1 MTAKTLNLNQS
12 TLNGTNKKR
21 AVLLPYGCG
30 ITRFSCVLP
39 LCITRVFPVYYM
51 RIFICSDTFLHSL
64 EVPEILHSLELA
76 CLRCFLTG
84 SGYIVSWC
92 VGHLVGLAE
101 AAAYGEQYKKW
112 SYDSLPILP
121 QEWKYTVASDKEK
134 QFKTLK
140 ELMHRADVSEVVN
153 ACDAGR
159 EGELIFRFVYEMA
172 GCKKPMRRL
181 WISSME
187 DSAIK
192 EGFSRLKNGEEY
204 DALFAS
210 ALCRAKADWLIGI
223 NATRLFSVLYNHT
236 LNVGRVQ
243 TPTLKMLVDRD
254 AAITTFK
261 KEKYYHVRLAL
272 SGAEA
277 ASERIS
283 DKAEADALKTTCEAS
298 KAVCTSLVKEKK
310 TAAPPKL
317 FDLTSL
323 QREANR
329 LFGYTAKQTLDLAQ
343 ALYEKRL
350 LTYPRTDS
358 SYLTDDMGDTAAGI
372 IKLLCGKFPF
382 MAGKDFTPELGKVLN
397 SKKVSDHHAIIPTME
412 LAKTDLAAL
421 PESERNILTL
431 AGARLLMATAAP
443 HTFEAV
449 TAVFECDGQSFT
461 ARGKTI
467 LCEGW
472 KEIDRKYRAALKNKP
487 ETDDADSDTEKT
499 LPPFT
504 EGQTFE
510 NPAATVTEHDTT
522 PPKPHNEASLLSAME
537 RAGSEDTDPDAERK
551 GLGTPATRA
560 AVIEKLVKGGFV
572 ERKGKQL
579 LPTKDGINLVCV
591 LPDTLTSPQLTAE
604 WENNLTQIAKGKAD
618 PAAFMEGIEDMA
630 RELVKTYPF
639 LSEADKGRFKEEKPE
654 LGKCPRCGSPVYEGK
669 KNYYCSNREC
679 SFTMWKNDRFFE
691 ERKVTFTPKIAAA
704 LLKSGKVN
712 VKKLYS
718 PKTGKTYDG
727 TIVLADTGGKYV
739 NYRIELPKKK

>member
-1 MTAKTLNLNQS
+1 MAN
-12 TLNGTNKKR
+12 
-21 AVLLPYGCG
+21 VLIINEKPSVSME
-30 ITRFSCVLP
+30 FSRVLGVKQ
-39 LCITRVFPVYYM
+39 TEKH
-51 RIFICSDTFLHSL
+51 D
-64 EVPEILHSLELA
+64 
-76 CLRCFLTG
+76 
-84 SGYIVSWC
+84 GYIEGYSDFFGCTIWITWC
-92 VGHLVGLAE
+92 IGHLVTLSFPE
-101 AAAYGEQYKKW
+101 KYDEKYKKW
-112 SYDSLPILP
+112 NIDDLPFLP
-121 QEWKYTVASDKEK
+121 KEYLYEVIPDVKK
-134 QFKTLK
+134 QFNVVKKLLNTVGTSDNDRK
-140 ELMHRADVSEVVN
+140 ELSTLSDEKKFLVPGTEVVN

-261 KEKYYHVRLAL
+261 KEKYYHVRLTL
-272 SGAEA
+272 SDAEA

-358 SYLTDDMGDTAAGI
+358 AFLTDDMGDTAAGI

-449 TAVFECDGQSFT
+449 TAVFECAGQSFT

-510 NPAATVTEHDTT
+510 NPATTVTEHDTT

-630 RELVKTYPF
+630 RELVKNYPF
-639 LSEADKGRFKEEKPE
+639 LSDDKAQMFKPE
-654 LGKCPRCGSPVYEGK
+654 REALGSCRRCGSPVYEGK
-669 KNYYCSNREC
+669 KNYYCSNKEC

-691 ERKVTFTPKIAAA
+691 ERKVAFTPKIAVA

-739 NYRIELPKKK
+739 NYRVELPKKK

>member
-1 MTAKTLNLNQS
+1 MTHHKLVIAEKPSVAQS
-12 TLNGTNKKR
+12 IA
-21 AVLLPYGCG
+21 AVLGA
-30 ITRFSCVLP
+30 TKRN
-39 LCITRVFPVYYM
+39 
-51 RIFICSDTFLHSL
+51 D
-64 EVPEILHSLELA
+64 
-76 CLRCFLTG
+76 
-84 SGYIVSWC
+84 GYLLGNGYLVSWC
-92 VGHLVGLAE
+92 FGHLAELAGADVYDE
-101 AAAYGEQYKKW
+101 KYAKW
-112 SYDSLPILP
+112 RYDDLPILP
-121 QEWKYTVASDKEK
+121 ANWRYT
-134 QFKTLK
+134 L
-140 ELMHRADVSEVVN
+140 RADKSRQFELLRDLMRREDVTEVIN

-159 EGELIFRFVYEMA
+159 EGELIFRFVYKMA

-261 KEKYYHVRLAL
+261 KEKYYHVRLTL

-358 SYLTDDMGDTAAGI
+358 AFLTDDMGDTAAGI
-372 IKLLCGKFPF
+372 IKLLCGKFSF

-412 LAKTDLAAL
+412 LAKTDLATL

-449 TAVFECDGQSFT
+449 TAVFECAGQSFT
-461 ARGKTI
+461 ARGKTV
-467 LCEGW
+467 LSDGW

-510 NPAATVTEHDTT
+510 NPAAMVTEHDTT

-537 RAGSEDTDPDAERK
+537 RAGSEDIDPGAERK

>member
-1 MTAKTLNLNQS
+1 MANLLIVAEKPS
-12 TLNGTNKKR
+12 VARSIASAIGLKKEKK
-21 AVLLPYGCG
+21 
-30 ITRFSCVLP
+30 
-39 LCITRVFPVYYM
+39 
-51 RIFICSDTFLHSL
+51 H
-64 EVPEILHSLELA
+64 E
-76 CLRCFLTG
+76 
-84 SGYIVSWC
+84 GYIEGFSDFFEYTVWVTWC
-92 VGHLVGLAE
+92 LGHLVQMSYPE
-101 AAAYGEQYKKW
+101 
-112 SYDSLPILP
+112 SYDSKYAKWSLEDLPLIP
-121 QEWKYTVASDKEK
+121 EEFKYEVIPETRK
-134 QFKTLK
+134 QFEIVAKLMNSVGESELDKKEISTLSEDK
-140 ELMHRADVSEVVN
+140 KFLVPVTEVVN

-187 DSAIK
+187 EAAMK
-192 EGFSRLKNGEEY
+192 EGFSRLKNGEAY

-261 KEKYYHVRLAL
+261 KEKYYHVRLTL

-358 SYLTDDMGDTAAGI
+358 AFLTDDMGDTAAGI
-372 IKLLCGKFPF
+372 IKLLCGKFSF

-412 LAKTDLAAL
+412 LAKTDLATL

-449 TAVFECDGQSFT
+449 TAVFECAGQSFT
-461 ARGKTI
+461 ARGKTV
-467 LCEGW
+467 LSDGW

-510 NPAATVTEHDTT
+510 NPAAMVTEHDTT

-537 RAGSEDTDPDAERK
+537 RAGSEDIDPDAERK

-618 PAAFMEGIEDMA
+618 PAVFMEGIEDMA

-639 LSEADKGRFKEEKPE
+639 LSDDKAQMFKPE
-654 LGKCPRCGSPVYEGK
+654 REALGSCPRCGSPVYEGK
-669 KNYYCSNREC
+669 KNYYCSNKEC
-679 SFTMWKNDRFFE
+679 IFTMWKNDHFFE
-691 ERKVTFTPKIAAA
+691 ERKVAFTPKIAAA

-739 NYRIELPKKK
+739 NYRVELPKKK